1 MSPQPLTPLAP
12 LGAAAAL
19 VASMQ
24 PSEKISL
31 LSGADYW
38 RTVEISR
45 VGIPAMALSDG
56 PHGIRVAP
64 EGGNASAAVGESAT
78 CFPTASALACSWD
91 PMLLEYQGRAIASEA
106 TRLGIDVVLGP
117 GLNIKRSPLGG
128 RNFEYFSEDPYLS
141 GRLSAA
147 VVRGVQESGVSACV
161 KHFAVNNQE
170 SDRFTVSADVD
181 PRALREIYLR
191 AFEIAISEG
200 APDAVM
206 SAYNAINGVPASENF
221 WLLTQVLRD
230 EWGWDGLVMSDWGAV
245 GDRVSAL
252 RAGLDLEMPSTFGA
266 GAAAI
271 QTALDSGDLSI
282 GDINCAA
289 ERVVRLALHA
299 AETRGTT
306 ETTPETLEALH
317 EKARLVAEQT
327 IVLLQNNGGVLPLLP
342 TGSVALIGAF
352 AEKPRFQG
360 GGSSDVI
367 TKNVSTARE
376 EILRFLPADRVT
388 YAPGYDTEDPNSALL
403 DEAVRTAAEADTALV
418 FVGLTQ
424 AAESEGFDRDHIN
437 LPASHVALIRRVAAV
452 NPHTVVVLHKGSVV
466 DIAPWRS
473 DVAAILDLNLGGEAI
488 AAAAINVIFGAVNPS
503 GKTSETVPLRLTDTP
518 AYLDWPGE
526 QRHVYY
532 RESIWVGY
540 RYYDAR
546 DMDVAFPFGH
556 GLSYTTFDYSDLA
569 AVVLGDEVKV
579 SFTVT
584 NTGQVA
590 GREAA
595 QIYVADIEAAVA
607 RPLRELR
614 AFDKVHLEP
623 GASSRVEILLT
634 PRDFSFW
641 DTYRDSWIVEAGEF
655 RIDVGASSRDIRLSA
670 VIALQGDL
678 RTADVI
684 DHRSPVRFFLI
695 DEEFGPRAL
704 RIAQANP
711 LWQGYEHLPEDARR
725 LVDETINAMPIST
738 LVALS
743 GGEITDAEVDEAI
756 HRLNA

>member
-1 MSPQPLTPLAP
+1 MTSRTPTDNTLAS
-12 LGAAAAL
+12 AAEL
-19 VASMQ
+19 VSDL
-24 PSEKISL
+24 SVSDRVSL

-38 RTVEISR
+38 RTVELSSA
-45 VGIPAMALSDG
+45 GIPSMAVSDG

-64 EGGNASAAVGESAT
+64 EGGNHSAAIADSAT

-91 PMLLEYQGRAIASEA
+91 PELLQLQGRAIAGEA

-128 RNFEYFSEDPYLS
+128 RNFEYFSEDPYLA

-191 AFEIAISEG
+191 AFEIAIQEG
-200 APDAVM
+200 APAAVM
-206 SAYNAINGVPASENF
+206 TAYNAVNGVPASENF
-221 WLLTQVLRD
+221 WLLTQVLRE

-245 GDRVSAL
+245 GDRVAAL
-252 RAGLDLEMPSTFGA
+252 RAGLDLEMPSSFGA

-271 QTALDSGDLSI
+271 QSALDAGELSLE
-282 GDINCAA
+282 DIDRAA

-299 AETRGTT
+299 AAVRSSGTANT
-306 ETTPETLEALH
+306 DTLESLH
-317 EKARLVAEQT
+317 EKAREVAEQT
-327 IVLLQNNGGVLPLLP
+327 IVLLQNDNSALPL
-342 TGSVALIGAF
+342 TSDVRVAVVGAF
-352 AEKPRFQG
+352 ADTPRFQG

-367 TKNVSTARE
+367 TRHVSSARE
-376 EILRFLPADRVT
+376 EIRRFLPEDRFS
-388 YAPGYDTEDPNSALL
+388 YAPGYDTETPDDDLL
-403 DEAVRTAAEADTALV
+403 AQAERIAAEADTALV

-424 AAESEGFDRDHIN
+424 SAESEGFDRDHID

-452 NPHTVVVLHKGSVV
+452 NARTIVVLHKGSVV
-466 DIAPWRS
+466 DIASWRA

-488 AAAAINVIFGAVNPS
+488 AAAAINIIFGVVNPS

-518 AYLDWPGE
+518 AYLDYPGE

-546 DMDVAFPFGH
+546 NMDVAFPFGH
-556 GLSYTTFDYSDLA
+556 GLSYTTFTYSDIDA
-569 AVVLGDEVKV
+569 EAHGDDVAV

-584 NTGQVA
+584 NTGEVA
-590 GREAA
+590 GSEVA
-595 QIYVADIEAAVA
+595 QIYVSDLESAVA
-607 RPLRELR
+607 RPVRELR
-614 AFDKVHLEP
+614 GFDKVHLEP
-623 GASSRVEILLT
+623 GASARIELT
-634 PRDFSFW
+634 LSARDFAFW
-641 DTYRDSWIVEAGEF
+641 DTHRERWIVEAGDF
-655 RIDVGASSRDIRLSA
+655 RIDVGASSRDMRLSTT
-670 VIALQGDL
+670 VALAGDL

-684 DHRSPVRFFLI
+684 DERSPVRLFLI
-695 DEEFGPRAL
+695 DKEFGPRAL

-711 LWQGYEHLPEDARR
+711 LWQGYEQLPPDSRR

-743 GGEITDAEVDEAI
+743 GGEISDAEVTDAI
-756 HRLNA
+756 HRLRA